1 MPPVVS
7 MRQCGRATTGTIRRA
22 AALAGRRCCPGGL
35 TATDSLVCGMAEP
48 EPGQD
53 FARHH
58 HKVSEVSFGL
68 AGGGMVMVDGA

>member
-1 MPPVVS
+1 
-7 MRQCGRATTGTIRRA
+7 MR
-22 AALAGRRCCPGGL
+22 AGRDHRDDPARGGIGWQALLSGGL

-53 FARHH
+53 FARHR
-58 HKVSEVSFGL
+58 HKEPEVSFGL